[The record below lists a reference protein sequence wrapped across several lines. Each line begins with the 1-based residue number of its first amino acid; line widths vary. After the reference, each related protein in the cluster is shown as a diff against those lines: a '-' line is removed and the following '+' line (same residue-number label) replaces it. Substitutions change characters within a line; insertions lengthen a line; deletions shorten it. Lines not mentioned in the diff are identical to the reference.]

1 MLVIPIFFPSN
12 PVIPSS
18 MKEYTTIRGADSPVP
33 LPPEQN
39 ALAPRVPPMTAVSGH
54 TEKRFLALSLH
65 KDRGLDFDLDVDSSG
80 EIQLHQRVNGLVG
93 RVEDV
98 DQALVSARFELL
110 SRLLVNV
117 R

>member
-1 MLVIPIFFPSN
+1 
-12 PVIPSS
+12 
-18 MKEYTTIRGADSPVP
+18 MKEYTTVRGADSCVP

-39 ALAPRVPPMTAVSGH
+39 TRAPRVPRLAAVSGH
-54 TEKRFLALSLH
+54 AGKRFLALSLH

-80 EIQLHQRVNGLVG
+80 EIQLHQRVDGLIG

-98 DQALVSARFELL
+98 DQALVGARLELL